1 MSDEQITF
9 EVDGMT
15 LQGNP
20 GDMLIEVTDK
30 AGINIPR
37 FCYHRKLSIA
47 ANCRMCLVEVERA
60 PKPLPACST
69 PISEGMK
76 VSTRSPKAIS
86 AQRST
91 MEFLLINHPLDC
103 PICDQ
108 GGECELQDVA
118 MGYGEGVGQY
128 SEAKRVVKDKDIGPL
143 IATDMT
149 RCIHCTRC
157 VRFGEEIA
165 GLKELGATGRSDQ
178 MEIGTYISK
187 SVTSEL
193 SGNVIDLC
201 PVGALTAKPSRYTH
215 RPWELVQHK
224 HVSTHDAFGSNLYL
238 HTREAQVMRVVP
250 RDNEAV
256 NETWIADRDR
266 FAYTGLVTE
275 DRLTRPM
282 VKRDGEWQ
290 VASWEE
296 ALEAAAKGIQE
307 IVNQQGPTALAA
319 LVSPNASIEEQY
331 LAARIVRG
339 MGSNNIDHRLR
350 QTDFSGDANDPVMP
364 WLGMDIPAIAGLDA
378 ALTVGLA
385 VREEVPLF
393 GHRLR
398 QAALDNGARLT
409 LVHPYRQALTF
420 PARQVASDEAG
431 GGQLGTLV
439 ALVRA
444 AGGEIPASLADWPET
459 PVDEAS
465 AIVEELREGGQSA
478 IFLGAVAQNAQE
490 FAAIRALAGELARLT
505 GAQLGLLAQG
515 GNAAGAW
522 LAGAVPHRSAGGA
535 EAVGHGRTAAE
546 LLAEPSDAMML
557 LGVEPE
563 HDSAAG
569 QAALAA
575 LEKAACVVAISSYVT
590 PAMKRYADVL
600 LPMGTAVETAGTW
613 VNGEGRWQSV
623 NGAVRPLGESR
634 PAWKV
639 LRVMGNL
646 LDLNG
651 FDYMA
656 VTEIRRELQSHCQNV
671 ALNNRPVDLDQARFE
686 LPDRAA
692 GQGGYRRVA
701 AVGMYAGDPVVRR
714 SPALQATEK
723 AETQRHV
730 LVNPSDAEREGW
742 EDGATVSVEQDGAK
756 VELPLR
762 IDDNVTPGTVVVFS
776 GTHSDALAPR
786 SGRVEI
792 HMEVAA

>member
-76 VSTRSPKAIS
+76 VSTRSPKAIN

-165 GLKELGATGRSDQ
+165 GLKELGATGRTDQ

-224 HVSTHDAFGSNLYL
+224 HLSTHDAFGSNLYI
-238 HTREAQVMRVVP
+238 HTREGRVMRTVP
-250 RDNEAV
+250 RENDAV

-266 FAYTGLVTE
+266 YAYTGLFTD

-282 VKRDGEWQ
+282 VKRDGEW
-290 VASWEE
+290 VAVSWEE
-296 ALEAAAKGIQE
+296 ALEVAAQGIQD
-307 IVNQQGPTALAA
+307 IVNQQGPASLGA
-319 LVSPNASIEEQY
+319 LVSPNASLEEQY
-331 LAARIVRG
+331 LTARIVRG

-350 QTDFSGDANDPVMP
+350 QTDFSGDADDPVMP
-364 WLGMDIPAIAGLDA
+364 WLGMDIPAIADLNA
-378 ALTVGLA
+378 AVTVGMA

-393 GHRLR
+393 AHRLR
-398 QAALDNGARLT
+398 QTALNNQARIT
-409 LVHPYRQALTF
+409 LIHPYQQDLTF
-420 PARQVASDEAG
+420 PARQAPSKVAEG
-431 GGQLGTLV
+431 GELGSLL
-439 ALVRA
+439 ALLKA
-444 AGGEIPASLADWPET
+444 AGGEIPSNLADH
-459 PVDEAS
+459 PVAQMDDAA
-465 AIVEELREGGQSA
+465 AIVAELKDAGKAA
-478 IFLGAVAQNAQE
+478 IFFGAVAQNAPD
-490 FAAIRALAGELARLT
+490 FAAMRAVAAELARLT
-505 GAQLGLLAQG
+505 GAQLGIVAQG

-522 LAGAVPHRSAGGA
+522 LAGAVPHRAAGGA
-535 EAVGHGRTAAE
+535 DAVGHGRHAADM
-546 LLAEPSDAMML
+546 LAEPCDAMIL
-557 LGVEPE
+557 QGVEPE
-563 HDSAAG
+563 YDSAAG
-569 QAALAA
+569 EAAIDRLEQAG
-575 LEKAACVVAISSYVT
+575 CVVAITSYVT

-623 NGAVRPLGESR
+623 NGAVRALGESR
-634 PAWKV
+634 PAWKI
-639 LRVMGNL
+639 LRVLGNM

-656 VTEIRRELQSHCQNV
+656 VTEVRRELQTHCQEV
-671 ALNNRPVDLDQARFE
+671 ALENKTTSLADARFE
-686 LPDRAA
+686 LPAKA
-692 GQGGYRRVA
+692 GQGAYQRIAPVA
-701 AVGMYAGDPVVRR
+701 MYGIDPVIRR
-714 SPALQATEK
+714 AMPLQGTEK
-723 AETQRHV
+723 AEMQRHV
-730 LVNPSDAEREGW
+730 LVNPADAEREGW
-742 EDGATVSVEQDGAK
+742 ADDMTAAIEQDGTRI
-756 VELPLR
+756 ELPIR
-762 IDDNVTPGTVVVFS
+762 VDPRVMPGSVVVF
-776 GTHSDALAPR
+776 GGVHAGELAPR
-786 SGRVEI
+786 PGKVEI
-792 HMEVAA
+792 QVEVAA